1 MSSVGIT
8 PEHRHMRAVAEQMRM
23 VSMKTDSICT
33 RPCLAGWETS
43 AVAAALGAEPIPAS
57 LEYRPRLMPCIMQ
70 EPAKPPKIAEKS
82 KALTKMFL
90 NTVGTRFRCISTTT
104 RAMAT

>member
-1 MSSVGIT
+1 
-8 PEHRHMRAVAEQMRM
+8 MRAVAVQMSR
-23 VSMKTDSICT
+23 VSMNTDSIWT
-33 RPCLAGWETS
+33 RPCLAGWDTS

-70 EPAKPPKIAEKS
+70 EPVKPPKIAGKS

-90 NTVGTRFRCISTTT
+90 NTPGMRLACITTT
-104 RAMAT
+104 TMAMMT